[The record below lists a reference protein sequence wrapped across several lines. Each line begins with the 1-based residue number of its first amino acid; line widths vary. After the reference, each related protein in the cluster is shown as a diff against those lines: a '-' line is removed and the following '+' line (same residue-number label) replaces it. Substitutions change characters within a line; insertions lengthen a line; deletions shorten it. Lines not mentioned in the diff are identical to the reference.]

1 MAENDDKGAAT
12 APDPADLAT
21 ESLTQTVA
29 AMERMTRLFAETT
42 THAVNAMADPETQ
55 SPDRASDV
63 TDPDPFHVASDAMEV
78 WSRFATDPSRVAAA
92 QVKLWNGFLD
102 VWSAAARRVAPD
114 ADGSPAAAFA
124 PPKGDKRWRDE
135 EWTDNPVFDALKQ
148 TYLLISHWLVEM
160 VDQVEDVDEDAKRKV
175 RFFTRQLADAFSP
188 TNFPMTNPA
197 VLREAAKTG
206 GESVLR
212 GLRNLAE
219 DLERGHGRIAIRQ
232 TDFAKFRV
240 GENVATTPGEVIFE
254 NRIIQVIQYTPKTET
269 VYATPL
275 LIFPP
280 WINKF
285 YILDLRAENSMVS
298 WLLEQGYQVFL
309 VSWVNPT
316 AELAAA
322 TFDDYMTEGIVAAV
336 EATLKQTGQP
346 HLNTVGY
353 CIGGTLLASTLAL
366 MSQRKDT
373 RIQSATFFAAQTD
386 FSEPGD
392 LAMFTEPGWMAEIER
407 RMDANHGVLD
417 GQTMADTFNMLR
429 ANDLVW
435 SFFVQNYLMGH
446 EPRAFD
452 LLFWNADATR
462 LPKALHLFYLQR
474 FYVDNALSR
483 GDLTMDGQ
491 RVALNQVQVP
501 CYVQASKEDH
511 IAPFRSVYRGAQGF
525 GGDTRFVLAGSG
537 HIAGVINHP
546 AAKKYQHWVND
557 VAPLPP
563 TAEAWFAGA
572 VEQPGSW
579 WPDWDQWLS
588 ARSGARMA
596 PTPAAERPLKS
607 IEPAPGRYV
616 CAP

>member
-1 MAENDDKGAAT
+1 MAEKDDKSGAT
-12 APDPADLAT
+12 ASDAAEIAT
-21 ESLTQTVA
+21 ESITQTVA

-42 THAVNAMADPETQ
+42 THAMSTMADPAAQT
-55 SPDRASDV
+55 PDRASEMG
-63 TDPDPFHVASDAMEV
+63 DPDPFHVASDAMEV
-78 WSRFATDPSRVAAA
+78 WTRFVSDPSRIAAA
-92 QVKLWNGFLD
+92 QVRLWNGFLD
-102 VWSAAARRVAPD
+102 VWTAAARRVTPDAAPD
-114 ADGSPAAAFA
+114 AAFS

-148 TYLLISHWLVEM
+148 TYLLISQWLVEM
-160 VDQVEDVDEDAKRKV
+160 VDQVDEVDEDAKRKV

-188 TNFPMTNPA
+188 TNFPLTNPA

-212 GLRNLAE
+212 GMRNFAE

-232 TDFAKFRV
+232 TDFAKFQV
-240 GENVATTPGEVIFE
+240 GENVATTPGQVVFE
-254 NRIIQVIQYTPKTET
+254 NRIVQVIQYTPKTET
-269 VYATPL
+269 VYETPL

-285 YILDLRAENSMVS
+285 YILDLRAENSMVT

-316 AELAAA
+316 AELAAV
-322 TFDDYMTEGIVAAV
+322 TFDDYMKEGIVAAV
-336 EATLKQTGQP
+336 DATLEQTGQSS
-346 HLNTVGY
+346 LNTVGY

-366 MSQRKDT
+366 MSQRDDR

-392 LAMFTEPGWMAEIER
+392 LAMFTEPGWLAEIER
-407 RMDANHGVLD
+407 RMDVNKGVLD

-452 LLFWNADATR
+452 LLYWNADATR

-491 RVALNQVQVP
+491 RVALHQVQIP

-511 IAPFRSVYRGAQGF
+511 IAPFRSVYRGAQKF
-525 GGDTRFVLAGSG
+525 GGDTRFTLAGSG

-546 AAKKYQHWVND
+546 AAKKYQHWVN
-557 VAPLPP
+557 AASPLPP
-563 TAEAWFAGA
+563 NAEAWFAQA
-572 VEQPGSW
+572 EERPGSW

-588 ARSGARMA
+588 ARSGDRVA
-596 PTPAAERPLKS
+596 PTAATDGPLS
-607 IEPAPGRYV
+607 PIEPAPGRYV
-616 CAP
+616 TAP